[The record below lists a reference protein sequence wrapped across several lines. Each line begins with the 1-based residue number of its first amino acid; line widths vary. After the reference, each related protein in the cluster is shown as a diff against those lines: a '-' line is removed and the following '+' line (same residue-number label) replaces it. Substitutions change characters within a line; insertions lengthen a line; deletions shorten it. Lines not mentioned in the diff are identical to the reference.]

1 LLLIDLERIKAI
13 QRLLLLLYKL
23 RSKKMVAFNDFKLTL
38 LVALG
43 GTVLAALFTEVRVIE
58 NVLKGK
64 IDILSTITFQGDDPR
79 GTYES
84 QPYLPATSERY
95 VRQHALRLGYDNQ
108 NAPVDTCNIWTDDTN
123 VTVPT
128 SMHNELAAFREELK
142 EYNRLVTEF
151 QPISDL
157 RLQLALDESNRD
169 QVCEQVSMDMEA
181 IFPSRQLSRGSSG
194 LMEPLLPPFRQPD
207 YCYGRTREALMD
219 LSYLVHDFGA
229 MCRKLKRTSRT
240 VLIDMG
246 ASLDFHAGTTSPAV
260 YLTDLYRK
268 FGFSFDHI
276 YAYEVTPKEP
286 AQVFKKVPKH
296 LMAAYHWINVGVE
309 TDPNSLLNPLKMILE
324 NFNEDDFIVVKL
336 DIDTSSIEVPL
347 AHQLLNDKALHGLV
361 DQFYFEHHVLMRE
374 LTKDWGGSMN
384 GSVRDSIE
392 LFISLREAG
401 VAAHSW
407 V

>member
-1 LLLIDLERIKAI
+1 
-13 QRLLLLLYKL
+13 
-23 RSKKMVAFNDFKLTL
+23 MVEFNNFKLTL
-38 LVALG
+38 LIVLG
-43 GTVLAALFTEVRVIE
+43 VTVLAALFTEVRIIE

-64 IDILSTITFQGDDPR
+64 IDILSTITFQGDDPQNIQSR
-79 GTYES
+79 INQH
-84 QPYLPATSERY
+84 QPYLPASSETY
-95 VRQHALRLGYDNQ
+95 VRDHALRLGYDNAE
-108 NAPVDTCNIWTDDTN
+108 APVYTCKIWTDDTN

-142 EYNRLVTEF
+142 EYNRLVREF

-157 RLQLALDESNRD
+157 RSQLALDESNRD
-169 QVCEQVSMDMEA
+169 KVCQQVAIDIEA
-181 IFPSRQLSRGSSG
+181 IFASSRQLSRGSSG
-194 LMEPLLPPFRQPD
+194 FMEPLLPPFRHAD
-207 YCYGRTREALMD
+207 YCYSQTNDVLLD
-219 LSYLVHDFGA
+219 LSYLVHDFEA

-246 ASLDFHAGTTSPAV
+246 ASLDFHAGETSPAV
-260 YLTDLYRK
+260 YLTELYRK

-286 AQVFKKVPKH
+286 ASVFKQVPDH

-309 TDPNSLLNPLKMILE
+309 TDPTSSLNPFKMILE
-324 NFNEDDFIVVKL
+324 SFNEDDFIVVKL
-336 DIDTSSIEVPL
+336 DIDTSSLETPL
-347 AHQLLNDKALHGLV
+347 ANQLLNDKALHKLV
-361 DQFYFEHHVLMRE
+361 DQFYFEHHVMLGE
-374 LTKDWGGSMN
+374 LADAGWGSHMT

-392 LFISLREAG
+392 LFVGLREAG